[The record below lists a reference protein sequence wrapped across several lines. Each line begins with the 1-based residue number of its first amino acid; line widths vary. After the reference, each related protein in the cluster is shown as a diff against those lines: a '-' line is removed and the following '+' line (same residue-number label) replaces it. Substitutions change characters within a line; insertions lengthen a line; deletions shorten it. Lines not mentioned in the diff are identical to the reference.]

1 MAVGEQQNDGRKTM
15 PKPDWIERP
24 RTRFRQCRP
33 VPFWRAAVALLLFCL
48 PQAAGADMIAEG
60 RAIVAEHC
68 TRCHVVPEIN
78 PKGGIESTP
87 SFKGMKHLAD
97 WRRRFEVF
105 YTLPPHPALV
115 SVAGISEERD
125 KSRPAFVQEIKLS
138 VDDIDRI
145 LAYVD
150 TIEK

>member
-1 MAVGEQQNDGRKTM
+1 M

-24 RTRFRQCRP
+24 RRRFRQSLP
-33 VPFWRAAVALLLFCL
+33 VSVWRAALALLLFCL
-48 PQAAGADMIAEG
+48 PQTAGADMIAEG
-60 RAIVAEHC
+60 RAIAAEHC

-105 YTLPPHPALV
+105 FTLPPHPALV
-115 SVAGISEERD
+115 TVVGISEERD

-145 LAYVD
+145 LSYVD
-150 TIEK
+150 TIKK